1 MKKILLSCAVIVIFA
16 GYAIYQ
22 NTQSAPATAQNQ
34 TPTAQNLPSWTDS
47 TAGSSPP
54 ATAGQ
59 SAPASA
65 AGTAAAA
72 NNSTVTA
79 APAPAPAPIVAQT
92 PTPTP
97 APVAQQPSGQYKN
110 GTFTGQAAD
119 AFYGNVQVAAVIS
132 GGKLTDV
139 QILQYPSDRG
149 HSAQLSQMA
158 LPQLRSEAIAAQSA
172 SVQII
177 SGATDTSQA
186 FGQSL
191 QSALSQAKI

>member
-1 MKKILLSCAVIVIFA
+1 MKKILLSCAVIVVFA

-22 NTQSAPATAQNQ
+22 NTHSAPATAQNQ
-34 TPTAQNLPSWTDS
+34 TSTAQNAPAWTDS

-54 ATAGQ
+54 AIAGQ
-59 SAPASA
+59 SAKATTTS
-65 AGTAAAA
+65 
-72 NNSTVTA
+72 NSTATTA
-79 APAPAPAPIVAQT
+79 PTPAPAPAPVVAQT

-97 APVAQQPSGQYKN
+97 APVIQQPVGQFKN
-110 GTFTGQAAD
+110 GTYTGQAAD
-119 AFYGNVQVAAVIS
+119 AFYGTVQVAAVIS
-132 GGKLTDV
+132 GGKLTDI
-139 QILQYPSDRG
+139 QILQYPSDRS
-149 HSAQLSQMA
+149 HSFQLSQMA

-191 QSALSQAKI
+191 HSALGQAKA